1 MGAGASVTDVKGM
14 DSSALSATVKG
25 MGPAY
30 EGYGAAIEEN
40 QITGDFIASMS
51 PDEFKET
58 LGELGVTKLHQKI
71 LSHLWTDGDKVTHG
85 QAGEVKGGASD
96 GDPNFVA
103 VMFPGNKGNV
113 ICYLTSLRRTRS
125 ARRRGSRRR
134 RPRSPRR

>member
-51 PDEFKET
+51 PNEFKET

-71 LSHLWTDGDKVTHG
+71 LSHSWTACQSTGAAVTA
-85 QAGEVKGGASD
+85 AGSA
-96 GDPNFVA
+96 VA
-103 VMFPGNKGNV
+103 CWTP
-113 ICYLTSLRRTRS
+113 
-125 ARRRGSRRR
+125 
-134 RPRSPRR
+134 